1 MMNSKDLQV
10 YINADLTDR
19 SHCEQGFDCG
29 ESVLL
34 GRNCVNEVL
43 MSCASHVLVDKTL
56 T

>member
-1 MMNSKDLQV
+1 MMNSKDLQD

-19 SHCEQGFDCG
+19 SHCEQGFDCD

-34 GRNCVNEVL
+34 GRNCMNEVP
-43 MSCASHVLVDKTL
+43 MSCASHIPANKTL